1 MRKIRL
7 MLLVINIIILGFCIR
22 EIFLNNQ
29 LKNNEKKLVSLE
41 KEYNQLIDKIDSY
54 TKLKEKYKLID
65 DDNVSLEEKK
75 NNLNIK
81 IDEKNKEIDDYNN
94 KISSLNSNISKLSW
108 LLKG

>member
-94 KISSLNSNISKLSW
+94 KISSLNSNISKLS
-108 LLKG
+108 